1 MDEDNQD
8 QPDEKKHAIS
18 TFSFI
23 VMLGVAAICDAISFG
38 LALILIDGGIL
49 NDIFVFIVGA
59 GIWLWT
65 FFKGMGFKGFIAGG
79 VSMVIE
85 FIPVLNTL
93 PTFTAEIVALFIY
106 SRVTEKALGK
116 IAAESKTL
124 SSAVKIVK
132 KVA

>member
-1 MDEDNQD
+1 MDEENQ
-8 QPDEKKHAIS
+8 DEKKHAIS

-23 VMLGVAAICDAISFG
+23 IMLGVAAICDAISFG

-49 NDIFVFIVGA
+49 NDIFVFCVGA

-65 FFKGMGFKGFIAGG
+65 FFKGMGFRGAVTGG
-79 VSMVIE
+79 AAMVIE
-85 FIPVLNTL
+85 FIPVLNAL

-116 IAAESKTL
+116 IAADSKML
-124 SSAVKIVK
+124 SSAVKVAK

>member
-8 QPDEKKHAIS
+8 EKQHAIS

-38 LALILIDGGIL
+38 LSLLTILGGIGLIL
-49 NDIFVFIVGA
+49 NDIFVFCVNI

-65 FFKGMGFKGFIAGG
+65 FFKGMGFKGALAGG
-79 VSMVIE
+79 ASTVIE
-85 FIPVLNTL
+85 FIPVLNAL

-124 SSAVKIVK
+124 SSAVKVAK

>member
-1 MDEDNQD
+1 MDEDNQAE
-8 QPDEKKHAIS
+8 EKKHKIS

-23 VMLGVAAICDAISFG
+23 IMLSVAAICDAISFG

-65 FFKGMGFKGFIAGG
+65 FFKGMGFRGTLAGG
-79 VSMVIE
+79 ATMVIE
-85 FIPVLNTL
+85 FIPVLNAL

-106 SRVTEKALGK
+106 SRVTEKTLGK
-116 IAAESKTL
+116 IAAESKIL
-124 SSAVKIVK
+124 SSAVKTVK
-132 KVA
+132 KAV

>member
-1 MDEDNQD
+1 MDEENQ
-8 QPDEKKHAIS
+8 DEKKHAIS

-23 VMLGVAAICDAISFG
+23 IMLGVAAIGDAISFG
-38 LALILIDGGIL
+38 LALIIIDGGIL
-49 NDIFVFIVGA
+49 NDIFVFSMGA

-65 FFKGMGFKGFIAGG
+65 FFKGMGFRGALAGG
-79 VSMVIE
+79 AAMVIE
-85 FIPVLNTL
+85 FIPVLNAL

-116 IAAESKTL
+116 LAAESKML
-124 SSAVKIVK
+124 SSAVKVAK